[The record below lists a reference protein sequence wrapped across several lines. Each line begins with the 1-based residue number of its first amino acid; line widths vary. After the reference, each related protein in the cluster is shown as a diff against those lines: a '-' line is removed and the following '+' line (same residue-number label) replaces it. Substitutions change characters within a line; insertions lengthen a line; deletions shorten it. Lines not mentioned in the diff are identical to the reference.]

1 MQDGFESY
9 NKLSFRKKKIIIFLL
24 IIIFIAIWIFTS
36 RYIAKK
42 TIFDYMDR
50 QGISRNDI
58 VVEDFIRDWKCGGY
72 IYDVAVKGEDPDI
85 YYEYHYYNDKSIRFA
100 ASRMNAQWIKEKTWG
115 GNYLDSS
122 DLESLK
128 YPPLKD

>member
-9 NKLSFRKKKIIIFLL
+9 NKLSFRKKKIIIFFL

-58 VVEDFIRDWKCGGY
+58 VVEDFFKNWDVSGY
-72 IYDVAVKGEDPDI
+72 NYMVYIKGEDPEV
-85 YYEYHYYNDKSIRFA
+85 YYKYQYKNKKIRFS